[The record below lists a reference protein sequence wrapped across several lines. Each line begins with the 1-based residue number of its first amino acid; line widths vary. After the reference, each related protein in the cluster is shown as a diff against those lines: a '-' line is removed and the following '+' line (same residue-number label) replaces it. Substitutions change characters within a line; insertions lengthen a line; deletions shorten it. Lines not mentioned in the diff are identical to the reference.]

1 MISARACGMPALAV
15 PGDQAWD
22 SAWAPG
28 FEDRDVTI
36 VMDAD
41 RTGRLAAQ
49 RIQRDL
55 TDVARAVSIADLA
68 PDRQDGYDLTD
79 WLHGHRHL
87 RHHTIQCM
95 LLPDALLADED
106 QIAV

>member
-22 SAWAPG
+22 SAWALG

-41 RTGRLAAQ
+41 RAGRLAAQ
-49 RIQRDL
+49 RIQRHL
-55 TDVARAVSIADLA
+55 TDVACTVA
-68 PDRQDGYDLTD
+68 TH
-79 WLHGHRHL
+79 WGHFG
-87 RHHTIQCM
+87 
-95 LLPDALLADED
+95 
-106 QIAV
+106 

>member
-22 SAWAPG
+22 SAWALG

-41 RTGRLAAQ
+41 RAGRLAAQ

-55 TDVARAVSIADLA
+55 TDVARTVTIADLA
-68 PDRQDGYDLTD
+68 PDRQDGCDPPAGGPGRTPSARC
-79 WLHGHRHL
+79 GR
-87 RHHTIQCM
+87 RS
-95 LLPDALLADED
+95 PAGRSGA
-106 QIAV
+106 A

>member
-1 MISARACGMPALAV
+1 MISPRACGMPALAV
-15 PGDQAWD
+15 RGDQAWD
-22 SAWAPG
+22 SAWALG

-41 RTGRLAAQ
+41 RAGRLAAQ

-55 TDVARAVSIADLA
+55 TDVARTVTIADLV

-79 WLHGHRHL
+79 
-87 RHHTIQCM
+87 
-95 LLPDALLADED
+95 
-106 QIAV
+106 

>member
-22 SAWAPG
+22 SAWALG

-36 VMDAD
+36 VMDTIGPAAWRRNASSAIA
-41 RTGRLAAQ
+41 RTV
-49 RIQRDL
+49 
-55 TDVARAVSIADLA
+55 TIADLA

-79 WLHGHRHL
+79 
-87 RHHTIQCM
+87 
-95 LLPDALLADED
+95 
-106 QIAV
+106 